1 MGGSTYILNFDNR
14 LKFHGARLKL
24 QWEPEIAFSVRC
36 WSIYTVYR
44 VIQEEKPISS
54 EIIESVI
61 VIKNVHMIMCLILN
75 GYNTELFESTIANG
89 KKAREIIC
97 C

>member
-1 MGGSTYILNFDNR
+1 
-14 LKFHGARLKL
+14 
-24 QWEPEIAFSVRC
+24 
-36 WSIYTVYR
+36 